1 MGAQK
6 FNERRQGDNESFD
19 PLVIDLKGPLT
30 DFRAL
35 LRK

>member
-19 PLVIDLKGPLT
+19 PFVIDLKILVK
-30 DFRAL
+30 DCAYQEEE
-35 LRK
+35 